1 MAPASHA
8 WRKLLLVRGS
18 SRSLPALNSTNEENN
33 RSAEKAGDREIT
45 QIVHIGVNDRL
56 NIHGVLERCVLSKL
70 FDMRA
75 GAIKHF
81 AAQRGMKRVE
91 EQPASRHVTSQ
102 IHAMHLRVAR
112 HDGVDHG
119 NADATADVA
128 QQVVQAAG
136 VADLLVR

>member
-18 SRSLPALNSTNEENN
+18 SRSLPGLNSTHEENN
-33 RSAEKAGDREIT
+33 GSAEKAGNRKIT
-45 QIVHIGVNDRL
+45 QVVHIGINDRL

-75 GAIKHF
+75 GAIKRF

-91 EQPASRHVTSQ
+91 EQTAARHVTSQ
-102 IHAMHLRVAR
+102 IHVMHLRVTR
-112 HDGVDHG
+112 HDRVDHG
-119 NADATADVA
+119 NA
-128 QQVVQAAG
+128 
-136 VADLLVR
+136 

>member
-18 SRSLPALNSTNEENN
+18 SRSLPGLYSANEKHNG
-33 RSAEKAGDREIT
+33 SAEKAGDREIT
-45 QIVHIGVNDRL
+45 QVVHIGIHHRL

-75 GAIKHF
+75 GVIKRF

-91 EQPASRHVTSQ
+91 EQTAARHVTSQ
-102 IHAMHLRVAR
+102 IHSMHLRVAR

-119 NADATADVA
+119 NPDTTA
-128 QQVVQAAG
+128 
-136 VADLLVR
+136 